1 MPYYSVLLTRDT
13 TESARLCVE
22 ADDRDHAHEVA
33 RDHVTEDQWCLDGEN
48 YRRKADYYLGDPLNA
63 IEEIGAAEFQ
73 AFRHVSDVPR
83 QQSFSAEE
91 VAALL
96 KPLMMEIGADL
107 YGPDLTNAW
116 QALALA
122 TGQPVEQVVRET
134 LEDAGK
140 DAAIA
145 TEIGRAQGRER
156 GGRDVENAGGAD

>member
-83 QQSFSAEE
+83 QQSFRAED
-91 VAALL
+91 VAAVLTH
-96 KPLMMEIGADL
+96 MMREIGEER
-107 YGPDLTNAW
+107 AW
-116 QALALA
+116 QDR
-122 TGQPVEQVVRET
+122 TKWWPSR
-134 LEDAGK
+134 
-140 DAAIA
+140 
-145 TEIGRAQGRER
+145 
-156 GGRDVENAGGAD
+156 

>member
-73 AFRHVSDVPR
+73 AFRSLWR
-83 QQSFSAEE
+83 
-91 VAALL
+91 
-96 KPLMMEIGADL
+96 
-107 YGPDLTNAW
+107 
-116 QALALA
+116 
-122 TGQPVEQVVRET
+122 
-134 LEDAGK
+134 AG
-140 DAAIA
+140 
-145 TEIGRAQGRER
+145 R
-156 GGRDVENAGGAD
+156 GGGRNGPRLCNRASGETISAPALSASCVERLLGERCIIK